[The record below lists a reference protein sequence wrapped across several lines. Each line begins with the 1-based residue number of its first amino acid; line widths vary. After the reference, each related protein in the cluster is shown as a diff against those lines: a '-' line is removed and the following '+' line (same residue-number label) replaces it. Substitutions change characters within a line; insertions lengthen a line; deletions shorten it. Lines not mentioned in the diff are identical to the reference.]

1 MNKKE
6 EIKNRIDLINR
17 GEVPEGYKKVHGY
30 IIPKDWQES
39 PLIDMCTKRQEKA
52 GCKKLETLSIS
63 AGIGF
68 VNQAEKFGREL
79 SGEQYK
85 NYTVIRTGDFSYNKG
100 NSKKYPQ
107 GCIYLLKD
115 REIAAVPN
123 VFNTFRL
130 YDFYNNEYYMF
141 LFCSGYLNKQLFK
154 WINFGVRN
162 DGLLNLYDEDFY
174 KSILPIP
181 SQQEQEKIAKILNCC
196 DKVIELK
203 QKLIEEELK
212 KRKYY
217 MTKLLFPKNSWSKC
231 SVENFGTIVTGNTP
245 STEKLEYYGEKYS
258 WITPSDIGFSK
269 NIYTG
274 ERGLSEIGFSKVRKL
289 LPGSIL
295 ITCIASIGKNAILE
309 KIGSCNQQIN
319 AIIPNTNMDSNFI
332 YYLFENNIA
341 ILKKH
346 AGTSATTIINKD
358 TFSNLIFK
366 IPKKKE
372 EQSKIGYALS
382 KQDNKL
388 ELLQQELEQYK
399 QLKKALSQLLLT
411 GIVRTVEADCE
422 N

>member
-1 MNKKE
+1 
-6 EIKNRIDLINR
+6 
-17 GEVPEGYKKVHGY
+17 
-30 IIPKDWQES
+30 
-39 PLIDMCTKRQEKA
+39 
-52 GCKKLETLSIS
+52 
-63 AGIGF
+63 
-68 VNQAEKFGREL
+68 
-79 SGEQYK
+79 
-85 NYTVIRTGDFSYNKG
+85 
-100 NSKKYPQ
+100 
-107 GCIYLLKD
+107 
-115 REIAAVPN
+115 
-123 VFNTFRL
+123 
-130 YDFYNNEYYMF
+130 
-141 LFCSGYLNKQLFK
+141 
-154 WINFGVRN
+154 
-162 DGLLNLYDEDFY
+162 
-174 KSILPIP
+174 
-181 SQQEQEKIAKILNCC
+181 
-196 DKVIELK
+196 
-203 QKLIEEELK
+203 
-212 KRKYY
+212 

-346 AGTSATTIINKD
+346 AVTSAKTIINKD

-388 ELLQQELEQYK
+388 ELLQQELEQ
-399 QLKKALSQLLLT
+399 
-411 GIVRTVEADCE
+411 
-422 N
+422 